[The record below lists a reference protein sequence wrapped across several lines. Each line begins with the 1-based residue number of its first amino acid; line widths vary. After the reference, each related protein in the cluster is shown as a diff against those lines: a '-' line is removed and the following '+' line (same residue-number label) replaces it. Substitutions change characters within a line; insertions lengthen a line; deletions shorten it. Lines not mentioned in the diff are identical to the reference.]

1 METVTIALLLSILGS
16 VISVLNLIFNRK
28 DKSNKD
34 GENDGYKWGQ
44 IDAKLAS
51 IEKTLSKIEEKFDTY
66 DTEIDARIEKAI
78 KQHIAIYHKKG

>member
-1 METVTIALLLSILGS
+1 METITITLILSILAS
-16 VISVLNLIFNRK
+16 VISVLNLVFNRK